1 MQENK
6 EIMRDIIIIGAGP
19 AGLTAGIYAARAGKS
34 SIILES
40 DYFGGQIATSPEVE
54 NYPSIKKIS
63 GFELANNMVEQA
75 ADLGVE
81 MDIDRITALT
91 AEQDGSFTLSG
102 ENGKYKAKSV
112 IIACGAKNRQLG
124 LPKEKAFIGSGI
136 SYCALCD
143 GAFFKDKIV
152 AVNGGGNTA
161 LEEAIYL
168 TTHCAKVYIIHRRD
182 EFRGEDKLVK
192 QLKKKSNIEFVLD
205 SEIIELLGEDRL
217 TGIKVI
223 NKKTEETR
231 EIMLDGLFVA
241 IGKAPDSKYLS
252 DMITLDE
259 NGYIIA
265 GEDCKTKIEGVFVA
279 GDCRTKAVRQLTTA
293 TADGTV
299 ASVGAIAYAN
309 KVFS

>member
-1 MQENK
+1 MK
-6 EIMRDIIIIGAGP
+6 DIIIIGAGP

-40 DYFGGQIATSPEVE
+40 DFFGGQIATSPEVE

-75 ADLGVE
+75 ASLGVE

-91 AEQDGSFTLSG
+91 SEADGSFTLSG
-102 ENGKYKAKSV
+102 ENGQYKAKSV

-124 LPKEKAFIGSGI
+124 LAKEKEFIGSGV

-143 GAFFKDKIV
+143 GAFFKNKIV

-168 TTHCAKVYIIHRRD
+168 TNHCTKVYLIHRRD

-192 QLKKKSNIEFVLD
+192 LLMTKDNAEIILD
-205 SEIIELLGEDRL
+205 SEVVELMGEDRL
-217 TGIKVI
+217 TGIKVK
-223 NKKTEETR
+223 NKKTEELR
-231 EIMLDGLFVA
+231 EITLDGLFIA

-252 DMITLDE
+252 DMIVLDE

-265 GEDCKTKIEGVFVA
+265 DEDCKTKIEGVFVA
-279 GDCRTKAVRQLTTA
+279 GDCRTKTVRQLTTA

-299 ASVGAIAYAN
+299 ASVGAVNYAN
-309 KVFS
+309 KLKL